1 MAQKESQLSSKNM
14 DEHLET
20 PLAATGRAIATQSLI
35 AVFALVYLCELVFAV
50 DHNLNFEP
58 SVRTLAYLGGDI
70 GMRVQF
76 NGEYWRMFTAPLMHA
91 GLLHIIMNSFVLLL
105 AGTLVERMLGWK
117 WLLGLFAITALGG
130 EIASLYLGAAN
141 VVGVGASGGV
151 MGVLAA
157 LFAISG
163 RLPGP
168 EASAMRTRA
177 LQFLIPSLVPIF
189 YASGTNV
196 NYFAHAG
203 GALAGLGL
211 GFLLLKLWRQ
221 DKPSPPFANA
231 MAMAAFGFFAVAV
244 YAIYPIIKLR
254 GL

>member
-1 MAQKESQLSSKNM
+1 M
-14 DEHLET
+14 DNPIEPT
-20 PLAATGRAIATQSLI
+20 FFATRRAIATQSLI
-35 AVFALVYLCELVFAV
+35 AVFALVYACELIFAV
-50 DHNLNFEP
+50 DHNSNFEP

-70 GMRVQF
+70 GTRVKF
-76 NGEYWRMFTAPLMHA
+76 SGEYWRMFTAPLMHA

-105 AGTLVERMLGWK
+105 SGTLVERMLGWK
-117 WLLGLFAITALGG
+117 WLLGVFAITALGG
-130 EIASLYLGAAN
+130 ELASLYFGAAD

-157 LFAISG
+157 LFGVSG
-163 RLPGP
+163 RLPAP

-189 YASGTNV
+189 YASGNNV

-211 GFLLLKLWRQ
+211 GFALSKLWRQ
-221 DKPSPPFANA
+221 DKSSPPFANA
-231 MAMAAFGFFAVAV
+231 MAIAAFGFFAVAV